1 MHNTANVI
9 VLARDS
15 SQPTRNEIHASE
27 NRRQDDSCIASNP
40 LACSNCR
47 RALRG
52 YRRSVRVPH
61 AHVSNGGGA
70 QTAAA
75 CGWRARSLV
84 RSLAPPP

>member
-61 AHVSNGGGA
+61 AHVSNGVIRCISGSGA
-70 QTAAA
+70 CRHALA
-75 CGWRARSLV
+75 CASE
-84 RSLAPPP
+84 